1 MRHNR
6 DEYALHRAINN
17 GHHPIRPVGNIKS
30 GHHRKLRAISVD
42 IISKWLIVLAIF
54 LIVFGEIIAQG
65 LEKIINLVI

>member
-30 GHHRKLRAISVD
+30 GHHRTRRGRNKD
-42 IISKWLIVLAIF
+42 IINKWLIALAIF